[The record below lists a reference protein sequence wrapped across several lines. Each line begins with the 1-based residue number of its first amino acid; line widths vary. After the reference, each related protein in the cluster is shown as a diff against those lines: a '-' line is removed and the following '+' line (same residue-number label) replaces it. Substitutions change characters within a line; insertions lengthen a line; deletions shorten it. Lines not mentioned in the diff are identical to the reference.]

1 MMKTSIINAMLCK
14 FIYKVII
21 EAYRIFLKL
30 FFLNFMEENI
40 NIIFIGLMGSG
51 KTSIGK
57 HLSKTLGKKF
67 IDTDHAIEMKTGVNV
82 ATIFELEGEKG
93 FRLREKN
100 FLKELKSYQNLIIAT
115 GGGIILSQTNRKLLS
130 NLGKIFY
137 LKSNP
142 RELALRLRGDK
153 SRPLLQKVNMEE
165 TLCALFEERDPIYND
180 IADHIIETKKKR
192 LSDVSKEILEIL
204 K

>member
-1 MMKTSIINAMLCK
+1 MMRTSIFNTVLCK

-21 EAYRIFLKL
+21 EPCRIFLKL

-93 FRLREKN
+93 FRFREKN
-100 FLKELKSYQNLIIAT
+100 FLMELKSYQNLIIAT
-115 GGGIILSQTNRKLLS
+115 GGGIILSLTNKKLLS

-142 RELALRLRGDK
+142 RELALRLKGDK
-153 SRPLLQKVNMEE
+153 SRPLLQNVNMEE

-180 IADHIIETKKKR
+180 IADYIIETKGKR

>member
-21 EAYRIFLKL
+21 EPCRIFLKL

-115 GGGIILSQTNRKLLS
+115 GGGIILSLTNKKLLS

-142 RELALRLRGDK
+142 RELALRLKGDK
-153 SRPLLQKVNMEE
+153 SRPLLQNVNMEE

-180 IADHIIETKKKR
+180 IADYIIETKGKR